1 MFSKLAAMRFLLVA
15 AMIFVV
21 LASIL
26 GCGGNTYEIVQ
37 SDNDAVGG
45 LDRIVAESQ
54 FVDEDQVKIIAQDL
68 EGERSGEALLVIT
81 NEGRTD
87 RVQAL
92 INFDD
97 GSYEM
102 R

>member
-1 MFSKLAAMRFLLVA
+1 MFNKVALLAAASLVLT
-15 AMIFVV
+15 V
-21 LASIL
+21 LIG
-26 GCGGNTYEIVQ
+26 GCGSNTYTIVQ
-37 SDNDAVGG
+37 DRPDAVGQ

-54 FVDEDQVKIIAQDL
+54 FVDEDQVGIIAQDL
-68 EGERSGEALLVIT
+68 EGERDGEALLVVT
-81 NEGRTD
+81 NEDHTD

-92 INFDD
+92 VDFDS

>member
-1 MFSKLAAMRFLLVA
+1 MVAMRYLLVA
-15 AMIFVV
+15 ALLFV
-21 LASIL
+21 LA

-37 SDNDAVGG
+37 SEDDVVGG
-45 LDRIVAESQ
+45 LDRVVAESQ

-68 EGERSGEALLVIT
+68 EGERKGDALLVVT
-81 NEGRTD
+81 NEDRTD

-92 INFDD
+92 VDFDN